1 MKKFLCAL
9 LLLVIIACPSFAMT
23 YEQKNW
29 CHAIIHTATVS
40 AIGSAALL
48 AQAPGA
54 DNIPL
59 AVCIGGMTI
68 ALAEVFDIPLL
79 QMSAE
84 TIGIGVIGGV
94 GTAYIARIVTQ
105 WVVGW
110 IPWLGNAVNAA
121 TMAGLVEYIGWKVAG
136 AFDQNGW
143 AITKVIVYISKGY
156 LIVNNATKLL
166 DYIFSGKVI
175 ELVEALLKGGKELGD
190 ILKDAGLA
198 LAN

>member
-1 MKKFLCAL
+1 
-9 LLLVIIACPSFAMT
+9 
-23 YEQKNW
+23 
-29 CHAIIHTATVS
+29 
-40 AIGSAALL
+40 
-48 AQAPGA
+48 
-54 DNIPL
+54 
-59 AVCIGGMTI
+59 
-68 ALAEVFDIPLL
+68 
-79 QMSAE
+79 
-84 TIGIGVIGGV
+84 
-94 GTAYIARIVTQ
+94 
-105 WVVGW
+105 
-110 IPWLGNAVNAA
+110 
-121 TMAGLVEYIGWKVAG
+121 MAGLVEYIGWKVAG